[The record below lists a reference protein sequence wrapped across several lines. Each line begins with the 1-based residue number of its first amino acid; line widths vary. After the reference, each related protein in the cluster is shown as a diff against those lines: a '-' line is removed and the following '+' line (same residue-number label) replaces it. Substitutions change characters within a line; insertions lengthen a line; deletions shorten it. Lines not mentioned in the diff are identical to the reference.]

1 MFVGF
6 ERQGKDARLLAM
18 RILTRSNLPSG
29 DGAIRDIPPLDG
41 LRGLACLLVVF
52 SHAGNQGLFYPIKG
66 TGQIGVML
74 FFSLSGF
81 LMSYLYGGSRLG
93 AASWTGYALKRFFRV
108 YPAYLLVVVLSH
120 ILYSSVGKY
129 GFRIND
135 AELINHILLN
145 GKVSI
150 LWTIP
155 VEMKFYAVFPLL
167 ALAIS
172 VFQSKGAKAFAAV
185 CILIGF
191 FFLDLKG
198 AKLSILPYL
207 EFFTGGVAA
216 GYLHAWMA
224 KLKVDLK
231 WVFNMVFAVS
241 LCGLFISIPVLFK
254 ELFGFSHRYWGDGPA
269 LSSLMAL
276 CVLSCALST
285 GLPNRLFSNSI
296 ARFLGNI
303 SFSLYL
309 VHLPCIR
316 FVKAQLSVEPPFV
329 LFAALAAS
337 IAVAC
342 ILHLAVERPSRNVG
356 RYLSNVLQARWFNA
370 AVS

>member
-1 MFVGF
+1 MLVV
-6 ERQGKDARLLAM
+6 
-18 RILTRSNLPSG
+18 LTANRNNLPSG
-29 DGAIRDIPPLDG
+29 DGAIGNIPSLDG

-93 AASWTGYALKRFFRV
+93 AASWTSYALKRFFRV

-120 ILYSSVGKY
+120 VLYSSVGKY

-172 VFQSKGAKAFAAV
+172 VFKSKGAKAFAAV
-185 CILIGF
+185 WILIGF
-191 FFLDLKG
+191 FYLDLKG
-198 AKLSILPYL
+198 SKLSILPYL

-216 GYLHAWMA
+216 GYIYAWIA
-224 KLKVDLK
+224 KLEGDLK
-231 WVFNMVFAVS
+231 WVFNAIFAVS

-276 CVLSCALST
+276 CVLSCALSS
-285 GLPNRLFSNSI
+285 GPLNRLFSNSI
-296 ARFLGNI
+296 AGFFGNI

-309 VHLPCIR
+309 IHLPCIR
-316 FVKAQLSVEPPFV
+316 FVRAQLSFDPPV
-329 LFAALAAS
+329 GLFAALAAS
-337 IAVAC
+337 VAAAYL
-342 ILHLAVERPSRNVG
+342 LHLAVERPSRNVG
-356 RYLSNVLQARWFNA
+356 RYLADAIQARWFNA